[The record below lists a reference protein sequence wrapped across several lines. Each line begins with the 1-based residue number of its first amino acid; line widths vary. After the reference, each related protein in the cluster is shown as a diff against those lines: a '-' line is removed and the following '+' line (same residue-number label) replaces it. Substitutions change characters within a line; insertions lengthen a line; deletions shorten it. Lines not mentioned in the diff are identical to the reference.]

1 MWILKTY
8 LEKTIRLCSIPR
20 RPETWDAELTWA
32 IGVLKGKRSS
42 LLSFLK
48 LLGLLIYITVGW
60 KTLDGMITIKMEE
73 TNYCLKGLMET
84 GIKQAY

>member
-1 MWILKTY
+1 LWILKTY
-8 LEKTIRLCSIPR
+8 LGETIRLCSIPR
-20 RPETWDAELTWA
+20 RPDTWDAELTWA

-73 TNYCLKGLMET
+73 TNYCLKG
-84 GIKQAY
+84 